1 MIGCLLDVPPLA
13 PTPAA
18 TGVFRVAVAAE
29 PWQVRAYFALRRAVF
44 CHEQHLFAGT
54 DRDADDCRATPI
66 VAVSSAAVAD
76 DDVVGTVRIHE
87 TSPGVWFGS
96 RLAVDADWRG
106 VPALAAGLV
115 RCAVTTARGRGC
127 HTFLATVQRQNVP
140 LFRRLH
146 WHPLGD
152 VDVCGRPHQLMRAD
166 LAHYPVPPLAA
177 SRVQWRHLPI
187 PRPPARE
194 AASGIP
200 SASVWL
206 TGVPS

>member
-1 MIGCLLDVPPLA
+1 MIGCLLDAPPLA
-13 PTPAA
+13 VPPAVPPVA

-44 CHEQHLFAGT
+44 CDEQHLFAGT
-54 DRDADDCRATPI
+54 DRDADDDRATPI

-87 TSPGVWFGS
+87 ATPGVWFGS
-96 RLAVDADWRG
+96 RLAVERSWRG

-115 RCAVTTARGRGC
+115 RAAVTTAHGRGAR
-127 HTFLATVQRQNVP
+127 TFLATVQRQNVA
-140 LFRRLH
+140 LFRRLR

-177 SRVQWRHLPI
+177 PRIHRREFATPI
-187 PRPPARE
+187 
-194 AASGIP
+194 ASGIP

-206 TGVPS
+206 TGAPL